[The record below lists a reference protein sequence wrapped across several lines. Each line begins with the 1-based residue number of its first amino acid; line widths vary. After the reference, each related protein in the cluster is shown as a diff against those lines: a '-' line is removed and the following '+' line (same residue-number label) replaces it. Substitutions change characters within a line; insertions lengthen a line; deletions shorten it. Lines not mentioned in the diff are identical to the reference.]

1 MPLPEQHSKKSN
13 EKFIKCDCHGEFIR
27 LDYDPDFASFDMSI
41 WTLEASSTPSWKT
54 KFRWIWRIITHN
66 SPYGD
71 QVVINK
77 DKAKELADYLI
88 DKIKD

>member
-1 MPLPEQHSKKSN
+1 MTHQKSN

-27 LDYDPDFASFDMSI
+27 MDYDPELAQFDMSI
-41 WTLEASSTPSWKT
+41 WTLQASSAPSWKT
-54 KFRWIWRIITHN
+54 KLRWIWRIIIHN

>member
-1 MPLPEQHSKKSN
+1 MTPTQANENN

-27 LDYDPDFASFDMSI
+27 LDYDPDFVSFDMSI

-54 KFRWIWRIITHN
+54 KLRWIWRIITNN